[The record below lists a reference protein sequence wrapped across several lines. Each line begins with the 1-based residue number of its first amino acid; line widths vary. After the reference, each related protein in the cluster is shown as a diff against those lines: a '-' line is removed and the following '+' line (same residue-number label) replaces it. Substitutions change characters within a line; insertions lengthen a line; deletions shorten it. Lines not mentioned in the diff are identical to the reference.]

1 MKNKIIQLQSQHINI
16 KKIEESRTMFNMQK
30 MMKQAQE
37 MQFKME
43 EMQEKLKDIQVEAE
57 SGGGMIKVQMLCNGV
72 VQKIDIDESLV
83 NSDKETLEDLIVA
96 AINNTNE
103 VKDER
108 IKTETKSMMEGMGLP
123 GDGTGMPF

>member
-1 MKNKIIQLQSQHINI
+1 
-16 KKIEESRTMFNMQK
+16 MFNMQK

-103 VKDER
+103 
-108 IKTETKSMMEGMGLP
+108 SAM
-123 GDGTGMPF
+123 FWN